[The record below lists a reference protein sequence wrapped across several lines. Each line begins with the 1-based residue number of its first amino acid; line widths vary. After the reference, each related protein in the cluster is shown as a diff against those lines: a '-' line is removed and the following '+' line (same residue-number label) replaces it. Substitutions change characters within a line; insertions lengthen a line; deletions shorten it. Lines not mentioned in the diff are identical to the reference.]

1 MSLKRAIE
9 LAPPG
14 PPHFLSH
21 ICAFWL
27 PDGLIPL
34 RGAVEGSAHSV

>member
-14 PPHFLSH
+14 PPISSH